1 MLAEQEIVARFCEAG
16 HLVDPAVVSYLKE
29 RGDPSLISGI
39 LAGLQKDC
47 TVVLPSHLPSLT
59 PKRDGIRFT
68 ADTILEVIEGM
79 EGSAGP
85 VRQIEDYV
93 GLFRNRYDI
102 LGGIIKKR
110 SGAIPIEALTHSSRF
125 RDSEVTVVGIVID
138 LKTTAK
144 GHRILELEDPT
155 GTIPIL
161 FNNGRD
167 GFAEAERIVP
177 DEVIGVRGKP
187 SPDGKLF
194 YADQLFRP
202 DVPVQHAPYSP
213 KNSGKVA
220 LISDIHIGSD
230 TFLQE
235 PWDRFCDWISSED
248 DITYLLVAGDLVDG
262 IGIYPGQEKELTI
275 PNIYEQYD
283 RLGEMLSTL
292 PSRLRI
298 VLAPG
303 NHDVV
308 RGAEP
313 QPVIPEEFRSMYSK
327 NCIFVEN
334 PAVISI
340 HGARVLMYHGRSI
353 DDLIGMIP
361 GARYEA
367 PAEMM
372 EAMLKRRHLAPTYGR
387 RTPVLAMEKDRLLID
402 PVPEILHTG
411 HVHITGISRYRGV
424 LAVNAGAWQSQTAF
438 QKQMN
443 INPTPGQA
451 VIVDLESMEP
461 KICDFYSS

>member
-1 MLAEQEIVARFCEAG
+1 MLAEQEIIARFCEAG
-16 HLVDPAVVSYLKE
+16 HLVDPAVVSYLRE
-29 RGDPSLISGI
+29 RGDPALISGI
-39 LAGLQKDC
+39 LAGIEKDC
-47 TVVLPSHLPSLT
+47 TVILPSHIPSLSSH
-59 PKRDGIRFT
+59 RDGIRFT
-68 ADTILEVIEGM
+68 ADPRLEVVEGM
-79 EGSAGP
+79 EGSAGH

-93 GLFRNRYDI
+93 SLFRSRYDC
-102 LGGIIKKR
+102 LGSLIRKR

-125 RDSEVTVVGIVID
+125 RDSEVTVIGIVLD
-138 LKTTAK
+138 VKSTAK

-155 GTIPIL
+155 GTMPVL

-167 GFAEAERIVP
+167 GFSDAERIVP

-187 SPDGKLF
+187 SPEGKLF

-202 DVPVQHAPYSP
+202 DVPVQHAPYTP

-230 TFLQE
+230 TFLRE
-235 PWDRFCDWISSED
+235 PWERFCDWLSAAD
-248 DITYLLVAGDLVDG
+248 DISYLLVAGDLVDG

-292 PSRLRI
+292 PSELRI

-313 QPVIPEEFRSMYSK
+313 QPVIPPEFRSQYPK
-327 NCIFVEN
+327 NCTFVEN
-334 PAVISI
+334 PAVVSI

-387 RTPVLAMEKDRLLID
+387 RTPVLATNKDRLLID
-402 PVPEILHTG
+402 TVPEILHTG
-411 HVHITGISRYRGV
+411 HVHISGISRYRGV

-451 VIVDLESMEP
+451 IIVDLESMEP
-461 KICDFYSS
+461 EVYDFLS